1 MAKADVWPT
10 VHAERRALA
19 GDLEGLTDS
28 QWDTPSLCLDWTV
41 RDVVAHMTSTAKI
54 SGATFFP
61 KLVGSGFSLTRMQAK
76 DITRERGESPSVALQ
91 GFTSVIDSSK
101 HPPGPGDTW
110 LGEVLIHSEDIRR
123 PLGVEHEYPREAVV
137 EVAEFYKGSNL
148 VIGAKRRITGV
159 RLRATDAEWTTG
171 EGPEAAGPILSLLL
185 AMTGRK
191 APLDEL
197 SGDGVEVLRG
207 RE

>member
-1 MAKADVWPT
+1 VPKTDVWPT

-19 GDLEGLTDS
+19 DDLERLNDE
-28 QWDTPSLCLDWTV
+28 QWSTRSLCSDWTV

-61 KLVGSGFSLTRMQAK
+61 KVIGSGFSLTRMQAR
-76 DITRERGESPSVALQ
+76 DIARERGVSPSATLQ

-110 LGEVLIHSEDIRR
+110 LGEVLIHSEDVRR
-123 PLGVEHEYPREAVV
+123 PLGLEHEYPRDAVV
-137 EVAEFYKGSNL
+137 EVADFYKGSNL
-148 VIGAKRRITGV
+148 VIGAKRRITGL
-159 RLRATDAEWTTG
+159 RLRATDVEWSTG
-171 EGPEAAGPILSLLL
+171 EGPEAAGPILSLLM

-191 APLDEL
+191 TVLDDL
-197 SGDGVEVLRG
+197 SGEGVEVLRG
-207 RE
+207 RD